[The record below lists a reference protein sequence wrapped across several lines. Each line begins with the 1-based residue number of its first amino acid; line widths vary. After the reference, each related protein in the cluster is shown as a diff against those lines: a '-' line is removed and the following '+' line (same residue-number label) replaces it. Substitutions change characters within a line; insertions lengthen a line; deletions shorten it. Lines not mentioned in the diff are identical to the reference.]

1 MEYTILGGNT
11 IQIVTTTV
19 EFTFED
25 GSIEVFDIPHFNPNN
40 DDDIIKGI
48 ENRFVTEQA
57 ARNEVV
63 EDLQN
68 NDENNAVE

>member
-1 MEYTILGGNT
+1 MEYKILGGNT

-40 DDDIIKGI
+40 DEDIIKGI
-48 ENRFVTEQA
+48 ENRFISEQEARNIKTEENNEVTE
-57 ARNEVV
+57 
-63 EDLQN
+63 
-68 NDENNAVE
+68 